1 MALGDNHC
9 PVPRAGGSALSRP
22 QLCLLPWVG
31 MVPLPWVWIER
42 EAEGGMVSVQLE
54 GMWVRRRG
62 GGNKAD
68 CSQSPSPGP
77 GLALTPLQADPD
89 LGSQPIFC
97 PVLAEL

>member
-1 MALGDNHC
+1 
-9 PVPRAGGSALSRP
+9 
-22 QLCLLPWVG
+22 
-31 MVPLPWVWIER
+31 
-42 EAEGGMVSVQLE
+42 MVSVQLG